1 MIVIVSTVII
11 VVIVIIAIVA
21 RVSIRFVMIKVQL

>member
-1 MIVIVSTVII
+1 VAV

-21 RVSIRFVMIKVQL
+21 VFVMRHGKPAASAPKQT